1 MAVDPTIRDAYRRA
15 LDRAGQQVTFVRVI
29 GNPPNATDVQATV
42 TARVWHYEPLPDVMA
57 IKPEGGITQGNRKII
72 VLNDDLLGAGFP
84 VPLRKNDKAIVEGET
99 LNITRVDPNTREL
112 AGAIEAMAEGI

>member
-15 LDRAGQQVTFVRVI
+15 LDRAGEPVTFVRVI
-29 GNPPNATDVQATV
+29 GDPPNVTDVRATV
-42 TARVWHYEPLPDVMA
+42 TARVWYYGPQPDVMA

-84 VPLRKNDKAIVEGET
+84 VPLQKNDKAIVEGEA

-112 AGAIEAMAEGI
+112 AGAIEAMAEGV